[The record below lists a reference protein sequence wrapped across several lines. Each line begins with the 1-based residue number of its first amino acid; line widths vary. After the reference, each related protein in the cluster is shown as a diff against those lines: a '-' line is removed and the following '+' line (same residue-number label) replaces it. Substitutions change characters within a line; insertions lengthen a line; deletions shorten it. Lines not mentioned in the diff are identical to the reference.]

1 MSETEAIDNEVLT
14 KPKVKR
20 TRTPQQIE
28 QFKQMVINRHQS
40 IAQQKKETKL
50 IEAKKLLDEN
60 STASP
65 MPINEIKVRK
75 ATKPEVIESESD
87 SSENEVI
94 IVKKKKRKPKKTTVI
109 VESSESDDSE
119 EEESHKHPAP
129 VKEEKPDRFRSQNTK
144 VSNIKIHNYTQNPS
158 SFFI

>member
-75 ATKPEVIESESD
+75 KYRR
-87 SSENEVI
+87 
-94 IVKKKKRKPKKTTVI
+94 KK
-109 VESSESDDSE
+109 
-119 EEESHKHPAP
+119 
-129 VKEEKPDRFRSQNTK
+129 
-144 VSNIKIHNYTQNPS
+144 
-158 SFFI
+158 